1 TAPAAPPRPLS
12 LKERYARL
20 HREMVEQLEY
30 TVARENHWR
39 VYLVLGW
46 EHLAACAAT
55 HYLVE
60 VEGLQYP
67 YRWPYL
73 VVGGAGL
80 VRAGLTSRGLRPP
93 GAGGRPPLAW
103 HSTRT
108 WAVFFLLCGNVV
120 ALNMFAGLPVFVFLP
135 VLATLSS
142 FAFSVLVGLVSRKF
156 GL

>member
-1 TAPAAPPRPLS
+1 
-12 LKERYARL
+12 
-20 HREMVEQLEY
+20 
-30 TVARENHWR
+30 
-39 VYLVLGW
+39 
-46 EHLAACAAT
+46 
-55 HYLVE
+55 
-60 VEGLQYP
+60 EGLQYP

-73 VVGGAGL
+73 VVWVAWL
-80 VRAGLTSRGLRPP
+80 VLAGLTFRGLRTP
-93 GAGGRPPLAW
+93 AAVERPPLAW

-156 GL
+156 GLAGLAMFVTGIFIARFPAYGFLIYGGSWLLILQALGLILLRRKRSFLTQARVRAAAN